1 MPSDYKHRCY
11 SVTVTSGEIISQ
23 LLTLLPSIQPVECV
37 MREHGVQRTSFTRGC
52 EYTVDL
58 LLFVMMGIWACGA
71 FKSVNQHCL

>member
-1 MPSDYKHRCY
+1 MPSDYKHRYY
-11 SVTVTSGEIISQ
+11 SDFWGNYFSAANSAPKHPTSRMCHEEQ
-23 LLTLLPSIQPVECV
+23 
-37 MREHGVQRTSFTRGC
+37 HGVQGTLFTRGC